1 MTFLQSFILF
11 GLCSVILPFLIHL
24 LNIRKRERVPFSSL
38 YFLRLI
44 ESKKIKRLK
53 LKQLLLLLIRMAIIA
68 FLVTAFARPAVVGDL
83 FSGYSETAQIAAVI
97 VVDNSLSTSFVQDD
111 QPLFEQIRSNALQ
124 VLDTFKD
131 GDELYLLFSTDFMNI
146 LTDNPALLQS
156 FESTV
161 EQSVTSSNVS
171 KIHSEIQADY
181 SKESVQY
188 RIENA
193 RIAKKEGNLTRAVA
207 IGKTLLQESSYL
219 IREIF
224 VVSDMQASNFYHDG
238 NKTVPVGVPIQS
250 ESGNPDTQ
258 VQNMAGTPPV
268 QLIFIRVGEDVRENF
283 GITHIAFEEQIVEQN
298 KELRVRMTAGRF
310 SSGSD
315 VEVDRVINL
324 YLNGKRI
331 AQKSVKFTGDEIVT
345 SEFRFVPESTEIING
360 MIEIEEDKMT
370 SDNRRHFVVNIPPAV
385 SVLLVNGNGTIPDF
399 LESVYSSGLMQ
410 ELSLRSVS
418 ESQMSS
424 VEFRDYD
431 SVILNGVSRF
441 TNVDIY
447 RIKNFCAGGG
457 GVIIFPG
464 RETDLDSFNKYLA
477 EPFSLPAATG
487 YSGEFLQSSLTGS
500 SYFTIESVQYTHPI
514 FNNMFQGENPEPDLP
529 FIYRAIDLNI
539 TDPVRT
545 RSIMSMSNNR
555 PFIAET
561 DVEIGTIVLFSSAPS
576 LAWNSFPVQGLF
588 APLMYRLVNYVSRL
602 ESGQLESNEVGE
614 QVTLMFRESPDDI
627 VIKSPIGELFKEQPM
642 VTSEAYTVNFSDT
655 NEQGIYT
662 LLNGESTLQKF
673 AVNVSPKES
682 ITNPLSESEIEQFFG
697 SKPYRVWDGEEDI
710 AEKIR
715 ESRSGFEVSH
725 YVIALVLLLLLME
738 TLLQH
743 ERKRGELDEIPSV

>member
-11 GLCSVILPFLIHL
+11 GLCAVILPLLIHL
-24 LNIRKRERVPFSSL
+24 LNIRKKERIPFSSL

-53 LKQLLLLLIRMAIIA
+53 LKQILLLLIRMAIIA
-68 FLVTAFARPAVVGDL
+68 FLVTAFARPAVVVGP
-83 FSGYSETAQIAAVI
+83 FSGYSENAKIAAVI

-131 GDELYLLFSTDFMNI
+131 GDELYLLFSTDFLNI
-146 LTDNPALLQS
+146 PTGNPVLPQS
-156 FESTV
+156 FENTA
-161 EQSVTSSNVS
+161 EQSATSNNVS
-171 KIHSEIQADY
+171 DIHSNIQADY
-181 SKESVQY
+181 SKEPVQY

-193 RIAKKEGNLTRAVA
+193 RIVKKEGNLTRAVA
-207 IGKTLLQESSYL
+207 TGRTLLQESSHL

-224 VVSDMQASNFYHDG
+224 VVSDMQASNFYQDG
-238 NKTVPVGVPIQS
+238 NNTVPVGVPIQS
-250 ESGNPDTQ
+250 ESGNTDTQ
-258 VQNMAGTPPV
+258 VQSMDDTPPV
-268 QLIFIRVGEDVRENF
+268 QLIFIEVGDDVRENF
-283 GITHIAFEEQIVEQN
+283 GITHIAFEDQIVEQN

-315 VEVDRVINL
+315 VEADRLINL

-331 AQKSVKFTGDEIVT
+331 AQKSVKFTGNEIIT
-345 SEFRFVPESTEIING
+345 SEFRFVPESTGIIDG
-360 MIEIEEDKMT
+360 MIEIEEDRMT

-385 SVLLVNGNGTIPDF
+385 SVLLVNGSGTIPDF
-399 LESVYSSGLMQ
+399 LESVYSSDLIQ
-410 ELSLRSVS
+410 ELLLRSIS
-418 ESQMSS
+418 ESQMST
-424 VEFRDYD
+424 VEFRDFD

-441 TNVDIY
+441 TNADIY
-447 RIKNFCAGGG
+447 RIRNFCAGGG
-457 GVIIFPG
+457 GVVIFPG

-477 EPFSLPAATG
+477 GPFSLPTATG
-487 YSGEFLQSSLTGS
+487 YSGDFLQSSLTGS
-500 SYFTIESVQYTHPI
+500 SYFTLESVQYTHPI
-514 FNNMFQGENPEPDLP
+514 FHNMFQEENPEPDLP

-539 TDPVRT
+539 TDPIRT

-555 PFIAET
+555 PFLTET
-561 DVEIGTIVLFSSAPS
+561 DVEMGTIILFSSAPS

-588 APLMYRLVNYVSRL
+588 APLMYRLVNYVSRP

-627 VIKSPIGELFKEQPM
+627 VIKSPISELFKEQPM
-642 VTSEAYTVNFSDT
+642 VTSEAYTIDFSDT
-655 NEQGIYT
+655 DEQGIYT
-662 LLNGESTLQKF
+662 LLDGESTLQKF
-673 AVNVSPKES
+673 AVNASPKES
-682 ITNPLSESEIEQFFG
+682 DTNPLNESDLEQFFS

-743 ERKRGELDEIPSV
+743 ERKRGEPDEIQGV